1 MATVTSVNSLKI
13 AIALAER
20 QVARDQSQVQSDASR
35 LEQSRAQLEA
45 DSREL
50 SNVKQQDKAAL
61 ATTSTPAPPTLDR
74 AVQTQ
79 AGKTLEAPRP
89 QLNAQGETIGKL
101 INISV

>member
-35 LEQSRAQLEA
+35 LEQSRAQLVA

-50 SNVKQQDKAAL
+50 SNVQQQGKAAQ
-61 ATTSTPAPPTLDR
+61 ASSAAPAAPTLAR
-74 AVQTQ
+74 AIQTQ
-79 AGKTLEAPRP
+79 AGKTPEAPRP
-89 QLNAQGETIGKL
+89 QVNAQGETIGKL